1 MSPVERNRKCL
12 YSKTIHYKYA
22 DIHCEITVARATPA
36 TLMSNTTTKKNMQIS
51 DRDRREEER
60 EADTWL
66 VRKRKQY
73 IMQMW
78 TWP

>member
-1 MSPVERNRKCL
+1 
-12 YSKTIHYKYA
+12 
-22 DIHCEITVARATPA
+22 
-36 TLMSNTTTKKNMQIS
+36 MQIS